1 MITMEMKKVFKS
13 QAHMKSFVKVF
24 GVVAGM
30 AALLVSC
37 NKQEEVFVPEDKT
50 VEMTIVASSDETKT
64 VLGSDGT
71 VTWSTSGEQLAVIE
85 AAVSSTGT
93 TTAKETSSNGITNN
107 GGATMSFG
115 VKMPAKTA
123 NSFGYY
129 ALYPN
134 SAYVDK
140 PTDLAQVKVELASTQ
155 TPTES
160 SFGPSADVLVAK
172 PETGLTEQPTELN
185 LQFARVIAVGKMT
198 IKDLSTAE
206 NVKKVTFTATGK
218 TVTGRSYIDFTT
230 AAGVTYGYS
239 GQGVDNVV
247 LDYSGKTIAAD
258 GIAAYFTCWPFE
270 LGAGDTFSVVVE
282 TENYTFT
289 KNITLAEGKSLAFKV
304 GRASA
309 FNVNFTGIEG
319 VKKEQ
324 TWTWTAAS
332 KEDLG
337 TSKSYSATLNEKAW
351 TVTRSKVVY
360 TGFSSSC
367 IQLGSKS
374 GAETVT
380 LTSNAF
386 TGTVKSVAV
395 ECSSYNGAHTVD
407 ITVGGTSYAS
417 KVSTDSWTTVGTVSG
432 TGTSS
437 GEIVIKF
444 NAGSKALYIKSI
456 SITYEVGSTGGEEP
470 GGEEPGGEEPG
481 GEEPGGTNTTT
492 LSNANITAVANPDNS
507 SSQTNGYRE
516 LTYTDDNGFE
526 YSAYAIQTFHSKAT
540 NQNCYIQIKKYASNT
555 AYYVKLP
562 QFTGNIKS
570 IHLAVSDSSK
580 PIDGGGNTATIFF
593 SSSDSTSAPGD
604 NIVSGTGNSE
614 ITIDASSLNLNTGY
628 LTASAAV
635 RIWEITVEYSE

>member
-1 MITMEMKKVFKS
+1 
-13 QAHMKSFVKVF
+13 MKSFAKYF

-71 VTWSTSGEQLAVIE
+71 VTWLASGEQLAVIE
-85 AAVSSTGT
+85 AAVSGTST
-93 TTAKETSSNGITNN
+93 TTAKETSSVGVTND

-115 VKMPAKTA
+115 VKMPAKAA

-134 SAYVDK
+134 SAYVEK
-140 PTDLAQVKVELASTQ
+140 PTDLAKVKVDLASTQ
-155 TPTES
+155 YPTES

-172 PETGLTEQPTELN
+172 PVTGLTTQPTELN

-247 LDYSGKTIAAD
+247 LDYSGKTIAAN
-258 GIAAYFTCWPFE
+258 GMAAYFTCWPFE
-270 LGAGDTFSVVVE
+270 LGARDTFSVVVE

-309 FNVNFTGIEG
+309 FNVSFSGIKGVEKATATATVTYTVTSTSAVSVSGVAPSGSSATYSSTCDTKNQLTGGSSMTLTLSGYKGMIVKGLTLSMKSNSSKGAGYLSVKVGDTTLGSIGSSSSG
-319 VKKEQ
+319 VKFN
-324 TWTWTAAS
+324 TASWYGNWSTSYVDVKPTLSNNAYTIQNG
-332 KEDLG
+332 EDLVIVIG
-337 TSKSYSATLNEKAW
+337 ATANSLYCQ
-351 TVTRSKVVY
+351 S
-360 TGFSSSC
+360 
-367 IQLGSKS
+367 
-374 GAETVT
+374 
-380 LTSNAF
+380 F
-386 TGTVKSVAV
+386 TIEYVADP
-395 ECSSYNGAHTVD
+395 SF
-407 ITVGGTSYAS
+407 VGG
-417 KVSTDSWTTVGTVSG
+417 G
-432 TGTSS
+432 
-437 GEIVIKF
+437 
-444 NAGSKALYIKSI
+444 
-456 SITYEVGSTGGEEP
+456 EP
-470 GGEEPGGEEPG
+470 GGGEPGGGEPG
-481 GEEPGGTNTTT
+481 GGEPGGAKTTT
-492 LSNANITAVANPDNS
+492 LSNANITAVVNPNNNS
-507 SSQTNGYRE
+507 TQNTRYRN

-526 YSAYAIQTFHSKAT
+526 YSANAISTYHSKAT
-540 NQNCYIQIKKYASNT
+540 SQNCYIQIKKYASNT

-570 IHLAVSDSSK
+570 IHLVVSGSSK
-580 PIDGGGNTATIFF
+580 AMNGGGNTATIFF
-593 SSSDSTSAPGD
+593 SSSNSTSEAGN
-604 NIVSGTGNSE
+604 NIVSGEGTSE

-628 LTASAAV
+628 LTANGAV